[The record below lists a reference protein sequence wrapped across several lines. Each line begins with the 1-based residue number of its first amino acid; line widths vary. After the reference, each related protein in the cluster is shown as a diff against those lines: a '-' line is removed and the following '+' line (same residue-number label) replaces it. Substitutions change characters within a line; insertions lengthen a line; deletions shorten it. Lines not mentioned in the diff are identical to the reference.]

1 MGEFIEISRWQSHP
15 NLVRMATPARTGFSS
30 RPIASML
37 IGLTYLLKS
46 DNKEPSAVASNEKIW
61 IIGGSSGIGE
71 AMAKAYAARGALV
84 VISGRN
90 RAALDAALTRI
101 GPGHHAV
108 VADAID
114 RASLVEAATAH
125 GPFDRIVTTAAIY
138 DPGPVSKA
146 DPYQAAKVFE
156 VNLTGTF
163 NVAQIGAEHLRPGGQ
178 LVLFGS
184 ASAIFGL
191 PNGQVYSATKAGIV
205 SLTQSLRSELW
216 PQVDVRLV
224 TPGFVRT
231 PLTDKNDFAMPG
243 LMEPDQAADRILKG
257 LDGRSFEIAFPR
269 RLIWPLK
276 LLGVLPHPLAF
287 AITSRIRG

>member
-1 MGEFIEISRWQSHP
+1 M
-15 NLVRMATPARTGFSS
+15 
-30 RPIASML
+30 
-37 IGLTYLLKS
+37 
-46 DNKEPSAVASNEKIW
+46 ASNEKIW

-90 RAALDAALTRI
+90 RDALDAALARI

-114 RASLVEAATAH
+114 RDSLVEAASQH
-125 GPFDRIVTTAAIY
+125 GPFDRIVSTAAIY
-138 DPGPVSKA
+138 NPGALSKA
-146 DPYQAAKVFE
+146 DPDEAAKVFA

-163 NVAQIGAEHLRPGGQ
+163 NTAQIGAQHIRYGGQ

-184 ASAIFGL
+184 AAAIFGL

-205 SLTQSLRSELW
+205 NLAQSLRSELW

-243 LMEPDQAADRILKG
+243 LMEPEQAADRILKG
-257 LDGRSFEIAFPR
+257 LDGKGFETAFPR

-276 LLGVLPHPLAF
+276 LLGVLPHWLAF
-287 AITSRIRG
+287 AITARMRG

>member
-1 MGEFIEISRWQSHP
+1 M
-15 NLVRMATPARTGFSS
+15 
-30 RPIASML
+30 
-37 IGLTYLLKS
+37 
-46 DNKEPSAVASNEKIW
+46 ASNEKIW

-71 AMAKAYAARGALV
+71 AMARAYAARGALV

-90 RAALDAALTRI
+90 KDALDAALTRI
-101 GPGHHAV
+101 GPGQHAM

-114 RASLVEAATAH
+114 RDSLETAASLH
-125 GPFDRIVTTAAIY
+125 GPFDRIVSTAAIY
-138 DPGPVSKA
+138 NPGALTKA
-146 DPYQAAKVFE
+146 DAVEAAKVFE

-163 NVAQIGAEHLRPGGQ
+163 NVAQIGAQHIRPGGQ

-184 ASAIFGL
+184 AAAIFGL

-205 SLTQSLRSELW
+205 NLAQSLRSELW
-216 PQVDVRLV
+216 PQIDVRLV

-243 LMEPDQAADRILKG
+243 LMEPAEAASRILKG
-257 LDGRSFEIAFPR
+257 LDGKNFEIAFPR

-276 LLGVLPHPLAF
+276 LLGVLPHSLAF
-287 AITSRIRG
+287 AITSRMRG